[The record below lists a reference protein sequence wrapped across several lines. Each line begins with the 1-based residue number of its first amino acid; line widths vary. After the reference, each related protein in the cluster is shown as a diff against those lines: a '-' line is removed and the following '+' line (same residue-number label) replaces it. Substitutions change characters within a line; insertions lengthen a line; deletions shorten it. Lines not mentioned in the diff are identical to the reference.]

1 MKLFKKLIKI
11 KGTNNQIL
19 SPKIKGNGFYDRS
32 PVKIIGNNNVLNIH
46 PNNQF
51 YKLEI
56 IINGSDNSISIDEGC
71 WGSLKIIVDT
81 NNTQVKIGK
90 GCIFRGT
97 ECGLWERESSLTL
110 GDEVMAAKDTR
121 LYVSDFHSIIDI
133 NSMNAINQGKEI
145 TIGNHVWLGE
155 RVMVLKNNTIADDVI
170 VAAGSI
176 VTKDLTESHSIY
188 AGNPARLVKSDVT
201 WAEDKFDTYQAKKK
215 ANSQV

>member
-11 KGTNNQIL
+11 KGVNNQIL

-46 PNNQF
+46 SNNQF
-51 YKLEI
+51 YKLEL
-56 IINGSDNSISIDEGC
+56 IINGSNNSISIDEGC
-71 WGSLKIIVDT
+71 WGSLKIIIDT
-81 NNTQVKIGK
+81 DNTQVKIGK
-90 GCIFRGT
+90 NCVFRGV
-97 ECGLWERESSLTL
+97 ECGLWEKGSSLTL
-110 GDEVMAAKDTR
+110 GDEVMAARDTR

-133 NSMNAINQGKEI
+133 NTMNAINQGKEI
-145 TIGNHVWLGE
+145 SIGNHVWIGE

-188 AGNPARLVKSDVT
+188 AGNPARLVKSDIT
-201 WAEDKFDTYQAKKK
+201 WAEEKFDIYQAKKN

>member
-97 ECGLWERESSLTL
+97 ECGLSC
-110 GDEVMAAKDTR
+110 
-121 LYVSDFHSIIDI
+121 
-133 NSMNAINQGKEI
+133 
-145 TIGNHVWLGE
+145 
-155 RVMVLKNNTIADDVI
+155 
-170 VAAGSI
+170 AGICSRN
-176 VTKDLTESHSIY
+176 
-188 AGNPARLVKSDVT
+188 G
-201 WAEDKFDTYQAKKK
+201 
-215 ANSQV
+215 